1 MVLPYV
7 VVGAVGLVLAAAVL
21 PMGLAVGSVWFVIC
35 CGVGVALALD
45 RLVVAAD
52 RHVIHMKWF
61 EKIEGYRLIKQYPNA
76 AKEINDADAAKKAA
90 AVEAEQKRQNA
101 AADRY
106 EATVAEREAKRE
118 AKRKAAE
125 PTFVSEELVP
135 EIPPDFKPRADVDFT
150 ALEEVA
156 RPRRKRE

>member
-7 VVGAVGLVLAAAVL
+7 VVGAVGLVLAAAML
-21 PMGLAVGSVWFVIC
+21 PMGLAVGAVWFVIC
-35 CGVGVALALD
+35 SGVGVALALD

-76 AKEINDADAAKKAA
+76 VKEIDAADAAKKAA
-90 AVEAEQKRQNA
+90 AAEAEQKRQNA

-125 PTFVSEELVP
+125 PTFVSQELVP
-135 EIPPDFKPRADVDFT
+135 EIPPDFKSPSTLLVERFAV
-150 ALEEVA
+150 L
-156 RPRRKRE
+156 R